1 MSRRMGS
8 AGVYDVSV
16 TDHNPT
22 FLFIPCKYLSKV
34 GASRLQR
41 SAYVDYVRL
50 NRSLQD
56 VGFESIYDN
65 DIEKECANFLES
77 ISNLIRRSTRER
89 TRRNYNHAICPW
101 MTHDLLEMLKLKDS
115 YYKGKNDRSNT
126 YYRESFK
133 FYRNKSV
140 TMKRKLK
147 REYYT
152 NSITRNGSNAKKVW
166 QVVRDVTGIG
176 QTKRILPDNISSK
189 VAEDFNAYFTSTGA
203 NLASQF
209 CLSISA
215 PSFPKLIDIDFNLA
229 AVTTNEIKYVVAKMP
244 VNKAT
249 GDDRIPVKVI
259 KDNINLLC
267 IPICHIFNHAFTCR
281 IYPSSLK
288 TPKVVPVYKSGDSN
302 NPENY
307 RPISVLSCLNT
318 LFEKIIVL
326 QLKRSLVDND
336 IICPQQH
343 GFVPARS
350 TA

>member
-1 MSRRMGS
+1 
-8 AGVYDVSV
+8 
-16 TDHNPT
+16 
-22 FLFIPCKYLSKV
+22 
-34 GASRLQR
+34 
-41 SAYVDYVRL
+41 
-50 NRSLQD
+50 
-56 VGFESIYDN
+56 
-65 DIEKECANFLES
+65 
-77 ISNLIRRSTRER
+77 
-89 TRRNYNHAICPW
+89 
-101 MTHDLLEMLKLKDS
+101 
-115 YYKGKNDRSNT
+115 
-126 YYRESFK
+126 
-133 FYRNKSV
+133 
-140 TMKRKLK
+140 MKRKLK

-189 VAEDFNAYFTSTGA
+189 VAEDFNAYFTSIGA

-209 CLSISA
+209 CSSISA
-215 PSFPKLIDIDFNLA
+215 HSLPKLIDNDFNLA
-229 AVTTNEIKYVVAKMP
+229 AVTTDDIKSVVAKMP

-288 TPKVVPVYKSGDSN
+288 TAKVVPVYKSGDSN

-307 RPISVLSCLNT
+307 RPMSVLSCLNT

-326 QLKRSLVDND
+326 QLKRFLVDND